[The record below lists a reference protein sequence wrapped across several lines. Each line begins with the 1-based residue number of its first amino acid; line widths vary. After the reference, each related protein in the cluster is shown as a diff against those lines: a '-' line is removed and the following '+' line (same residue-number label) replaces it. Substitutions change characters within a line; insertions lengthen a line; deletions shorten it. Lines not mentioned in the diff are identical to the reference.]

1 LILKS
6 YHGFLHDAQR
16 DGFLL
21 ASDPVDDRRT
31 AVKKTRQPDHGRCSE
46 RRCKMIDRRTLTA
59 ALLAAAAGFITGAAR
74 AQTPPLPRA
83 GNVVLVH
90 GLYADGSCWLRVI
103 PMLQQ
108 AGLNVAAVQNPLRSL
123 AEDCEFTRRTLALQD
138 GPTVL
143 AAHSYGGEIITE
155 TGVDPKVSALVYCAA
170 RAPDANEDYAALAM
184 TYPAPPASAGLVHS
198 NGYVQLSEEAFLRDF
213 AGDLD
218 PVEARALYAVQGRA
232 AEPVFSDRVT
242 QAAWRMKPSF
252 YQVSTK
258 DRTINPDLE
267 RFMAKR
273 MKARTIEL
281 EASHLGILSH
291 PREIAG
297 LILEAAGR

>member
-1 LILKS
+1 LILRS
-6 YHGFLHDAQR
+6 YDDFPWEAQCGGFL
-16 DGFLL
+16 
-21 ASDPVDDRRT
+21 RRI
-31 AVKKTRQPDHGRCSE
+31 AVKNTRQREAPNDFRAEE
-46 RRCKMIDRRTLTA
+46 RMIDRRTMAA
-59 ALLAAAAGFITGAAR
+59 ALLVGAAGFVIGAGAAP

-83 GNVVLVH
+83 RNVVLVH
-90 GLYADGSCWLRVI
+90 GLYADGSCWLKVI
-103 PMLQQ
+103 SLLQQ

-123 AEDCEFTRRTLALQD
+123 DEDCEFTRRTLALQD

-143 AAHSYGGEIITE
+143 AAHSYGGEVITQ

-184 TYPAPPASAGLVHS
+184 SYPAPPASAGLVHAD
-198 NGYVQLSEEAFLRDF
+198 GYVQLSEEAFLHDF
-213 AGDLD
+213 AGDID
-218 PVEARALYAVQGRA
+218 PAEARALYAVQGRA
-232 AEPVFSDRVT
+232 AESIFGDRVT
-242 QAAWRMKPSF
+242 QAAWRLKPCF

-273 MKARTIEL
+273 MKAKTIEL
-281 EASHLGILSH
+281 EASHLGIISH
-291 PREIAG
+291 PREIAD